1 MLPPYRCRGRKLMFM
16 YVDVTD
22 ASFQTEVIARSADTP
37 VVVDLWAPWCG
48 PCKTLGPIIERVI
61 NETNGAVLLAKVNVD
76 ENPRVSQAF
85 QVQSIPAVFA
95 ISQGKVVDQFIG
107 AIPEAQIREWVKR
120 FAPTRTEA
128 DDLADADDEAS
139 LRKAL
144 DLKHD
149 HPLAVTKL
157 ARLLVDKG
165 SNHEALQLLERL
177 PETAE
182 TRQIASLARVGVDAR
197 AAESESIISEL
208 SGLLA
213 NVRTDETAKQRYVDL
228 LTVMGDDPRVPD
240 LRRKLAN
247 ALF

>member
-1 MLPPYRCRGRKLMFM
+1 M

-22 ASFQTEVIARSADTP
+22 ETFQTEVIARSADTP

-61 NETNGAVLLAKVNVD
+61 GETNGAVLLAKVNVD
-76 ENPRVSQAF
+76 ENPKVSQAF

-95 ISQGKVVDQFIG
+95 IFQGRVVEQFVG
-107 AIPEAQIREWVKR
+107 AIPEAQIREWVQR
-120 FAPTRTEA
+120 FAPSRTEA
-128 DDLADADDEAS
+128 DELADTEDEDS

-144 DLKHD
+144 GLKHD
-149 HPLAVTKL
+149 HPLAVVKL

-177 PETAE
+177 PESAE
-182 TRQIASLARVGVDAR
+182 TRQIASLARVGAEAR
-197 AAESESIISEL
+197 ASESDAIVAEL
-208 SGLLA
+208 AGLLP
-213 NVRTDETAKQRYVDL
+213 NVRADETAKQRYVDL

-247 ALF
+247 SLF

>member
-1 MLPPYRCRGRKLMFM
+1 M

-22 ASFQTEVIARSADTP
+22 ETFQTEVIAQSADTP

-48 PCKTLGPIIERVI
+48 PCKTLGPIIEKVI
-61 NETNGAVLLAKVNVD
+61 GETNGAVRLVKINVD
-76 ENPRVSQAF
+76 DNPRISQAF

-95 ISQGKVVDQFIG
+95 ISEGKVVDQFVG
-107 AIPEAQIREWVKR
+107 AIPEAQIRQWVQR
-120 FAPTRTEA
+120 FAPARTEA
-128 DDLADADDEAS
+128 DDLAEADDEGS

-144 DLKHD
+144 DLHRD
-149 HPLAVTKL
+149 HPVAVVKL
-157 ARLLVDKG
+157 ARLLVETG

-177 PETAE
+177 PESAE
-182 TRQIASLARVGVDAR
+182 TRQIASLARVGAEAR
-197 AAESESIISEL
+197 AAESDGIVEQL
-208 SGLLA
+208 AALLPS
-213 NVRTDETAKQRYVDL
+213 VRSDEDAKQRYVDL

>member
-1 MLPPYRCRGRKLMFM
+1 M

-22 ASFQTEVIARSADTP
+22 ETFQTEVIARSADTP

-48 PCKTLGPIIERVI
+48 PCKSLGPIIERVI
-61 NETNGAVLLAKVNVD
+61 AETNGAVLLAKVNVD
-76 ENPRVSQAF
+76 ENPKVSQAF

-95 ISQGKVVDQFIG
+95 ISQGRVVEQFVG
-107 AIPEAQIREWVKR
+107 AIPEAQIREWVQR

-128 DDLADADDEAS
+128 DELADADDEAS

-144 DLKHD
+144 GLKHD
-149 HPLAVTKL
+149 HPLAVVKL
-157 ARLLVDKG
+157 ARLLVENG

-177 PETAE
+177 PESAE
-182 TRQIASLARVGVDAR
+182 TRQIASLARVGVEAR
-197 AAESESIISEL
+197 AGESDAIVGEL
-208 SGLLA
+208 AGLLPT
-213 NVRTDETAKQRYVDL
+213 VRADETAKQRYVDL

>member
-1 MLPPYRCRGRKLMFM
+1 M

-22 ASFQTEVIARSADTP
+22 ETFQTEVIARSADTP

-61 NETNGAVLLAKVNVD
+61 GETNGAVLLVKVNVD
-76 ENPRVSQAF
+76 ENPKVSQAF

-95 ISQGKVVDQFIG
+95 IFQGRVVEQFVG
-107 AIPEAQIREWVKR
+107 AIPEAQIREWVQR
-120 FAPTRTEA
+120 FAPSRTEA
-128 DDLADADDEAS
+128 DELADADDEAS

-144 DLKHD
+144 GLQHD
-149 HPLAVTKL
+149 HPLAVLKL
-157 ARLLVDKG
+157 ARLLVENG

-177 PETAE
+177 PESAE
-182 TRQIASLARVGVDAR
+182 TRQIASLARVGVEAR
-197 AAESESIISEL
+197 AGESDAIVAEL
-208 SGLLA
+208 AGLLPT
-213 NVRTDETAKQRYVDL
+213 VRADETTKQRYVDL